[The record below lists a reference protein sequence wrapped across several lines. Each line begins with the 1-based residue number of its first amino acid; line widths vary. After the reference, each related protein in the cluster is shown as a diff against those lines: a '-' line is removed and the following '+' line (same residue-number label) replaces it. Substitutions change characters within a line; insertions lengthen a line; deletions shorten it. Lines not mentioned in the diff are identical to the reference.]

1 MIGRKF
7 QVIFMALMIMAIAH
21 NDMLAQNI
29 TVKEALQKTLIV
41 VYPENGRPVDLT
53 VAEELQKELM
63 PQAKLMALK
72 SNISLNGKN
81 VFRVSIID
89 EPGAEGPE
97 KYGMRPPKDKDW
109 MFFRISASGEGKLMA
124 SKSSLLYMLYC
135 QLRDKW
141 LDKKV
146 ADLEKGIL
154 QTTTFV
160 WVEGHDGVWPFRART
175 PRHYDAETSIQELA
189 RLGCDH
195 VVVNAVANNA
205 PYEQGPPGE
214 IYYRFYYGN
223 TDLDQYAE
231 TELSKG
237 IYPPEYLQANMNLTK
252 ENVKLAA
259 KYGLT
264 PGLFITAPRSV
275 QDELLERYPFLRGAR
290 IDHTFRCF
298 SPRYTLTLA
307 HPVVRWHYA
316 ELMKQFMREIPE
328 LAYLGWR
335 TNDAGAGFEYT
346 VTTYPGRNGGP
357 YLIREWKSNEE
368 IAKTA
373 GANVLRYIKLL
384 RDTASEIN
392 PYFRVISGLGSFPAE
407 GQYIL
412 DGMGDRLDLSVSLA
426 DTADPATW
434 KKQTDL
440 LQKDSYLFSGAG
452 LTSPYIQGVPFPWLC
467 FENLHKLV
475 ARDLRRIS
483 LGAQSICLAPYD
495 INRQVFH
502 AYQWNEKLDID
513 QMISEMAKQ
522 WVGAQ
527 QADKLVQ
534 VWRAIDQVVRDFPPV
549 TLYDGYGFYTLR
561 PWVRPFVPDIS
572 KIPSSER
579 AYYEKF
585 LNAIFNNPNL
595 VDFAA
600 DALWTLI
607 STEQAEKIIKQCD
620 ANIWQSLDQA
630 VALCESGMKSAPSA
644 SAAHQVFLDQRDRL
658 LGQKYYYRT
667 LRNLAVWIACVH
679 GYIDAK
685 DPAVKQAKQA
695 MLKEMMTDEIANVK
709 ALLKL
714 FQESKVDFMPLSDVS
729 ETMYDYC
736 SKNLAELLQKKIALM
751 EKHKNDTPYINPNFI
766 WQMPK
771 QFPIPAEEYLKY

>member
-1 MIGRKF
+1 MRHRVF
-7 QVIFMALMIMAIAH
+7 LMIPLVILLTIT
-21 NDMLAQNI
+21 LALGREA
-29 TVKEALQKTLIV
+29 TVKEALMEVKTLE
-41 VYPENGRPVDLT
+41 YPANGRMVDKT
-53 VAEELQKELM
+53 VVDNLKQNLIPSA
-63 PQAKLMALK
+63 QAMVVSGASTNANVLRVCIADEGLVPDLSKLGIKAP
-72 SNISLNGKN
+72 SN
-81 VFRVSIID
+81 
-89 EPGAEGPE
+89 
-97 KYGMRPPKDKDW
+97 KDW
-109 MFFRISASGEGKLMA
+109 MWLRLTANGEGELVA
-124 SKSSLLYMLYC
+124 SKANLLYMLYC

-146 ADLEKGIL
+146 VELEKGVL
-154 QTTTFV
+154 TTTTFS
-160 WVEGHDGVWPFRART
+160 WVEGSDGNWPFRAIT
-175 PRHYDAETSIQELA
+175 PRRYDAETSIQELA

-195 VVVNAVANNA
+195 VVVNAVANIA
-205 PYEQGPPGE
+205 PFEQGPPGE

-237 IYPPEYLQANMNLTK
+237 IYPPEYLQANMNFTK
-252 ENVKLAA
+252 ENAKLAA

-275 QDELLERYPFLRGAR
+275 QDALLERYPFLRGAR
-290 IDHTFRCF
+290 IDHTFRCYK
-298 SPRYTLTLA
+298 PRYTLTLA

-346 VTTYPGRNGGP
+346 VTTYAGRNGGP

-384 RDTASEIN
+384 RDAASEIN
-392 PYFRVISGLGSFPAE
+392 PNFRVISGLGSFPAE

-426 DTADPATW
+426 DTADPVKW
-434 KKQTDL
+434 KKQADL
-440 LQKDSYLFSGAG
+440 LQKGAYLFSGAG
-452 LTSPYIQGVPFPWLC
+452 LTSPYIQGIPFPWLC
-467 FENLHKLV
+467 FENLRKLV
-475 ARDLRRIS
+475 AKDLRRIG
-483 LGAQSICLAPYD
+483 LGTQSICLASYD

-502 AYQWNEKLDID
+502 AYQLNEKMDID
-513 QMISEMAKQ
+513 QTIMEKAQQ

-534 VWRAIDQVVRDFPPV
+534 IWRTIDQVVRDFPSVP
-549 TLYDGYGFYTLR
+549 LYDGYGFYTLR
-561 PWVRPFVPDIS
+561 PWVRPFVPDIG
-572 KIPSSER
+572 KIPTSDR
-579 AYYEKF
+579 AYYEQF

-595 VDFAA
+595 VDLAA

-607 STEQAEKIIKQCD
+607 STEQAESIIKQCD
-620 ANIWQSLDQA
+620 SKIWQPLDEA
-630 VALCESGMKSAPSA
+630 IALCESGMKSSPVA
-644 SAAHQVFLDQRDRL
+644 SAAYHVFLDQRDRL

-667 LRNLAVWIACVH
+667 LRNLAMWIAGVH
-679 GYIDAK
+679 GYVDAK
-685 DPAVKQAKQA
+685 EPAVKQTKQA
-695 MLKEMMTDEIANVK
+695 MVKEMMADEIANTK

-714 FQESKVDFMPLSDVS
+714 FRESQVDFMPLSDIS

-736 SKNLAELLQKKIALM
+736 SKNFAELLEKKIALM
-751 EKHKNDTPYINPNFI
+751 EKHKNDVPHINPNFM
-766 WQMPK
+766 WQMPDG
-771 QFPIPAEEYLKY
+771 FGVDENEYLKY

>member
-1 MIGRKF
+1 
-7 QVIFMALMIMAIAH
+7 
-21 NDMLAQNI
+21 MLISLFFTLVRSQEL
-29 TVKEALQKTLIV
+29 TSKEALLKVKV
-41 VYPENGRPVDLT
+41 VEYPVNGRVVDKTVVENLKQGLT
-53 VAEELQKELM
+53 PSAQILAVAGASKNENALRVCIADEGLL
-63 PQAKLMALK
+63 PNLAKLGIK
-72 SNISLNGKN
+72 TPS
-81 VFRVSIID
+81 
-89 EPGAEGPE
+89 
-97 KYGMRPPKDKDW
+97 DKDW
-109 MFFRISASGEGKLMA
+109 MWLRVTPKGEGDLIA
-124 SKSSLLYMLYC
+124 SKPNLLYMLYC
-135 QLRDKW
+135 QLRDNW
-141 LDKKV
+141 LDSKV
-146 ADLEKGIL
+146 VDMEKGVL
-154 QTTTFV
+154 QTTTFA
-160 WVEGHDGVWPFRART
+160 WVEGHDGVWPFRAHT

-195 VVVNAVANNA
+195 VVVNAMATNA

-237 IYPPEYLQANMNLTK
+237 IYPPEYLQANMNFTK
-252 ENVKLAA
+252 ENAKLAD

-298 SPRYTLTLA
+298 RPRYTLTLA

-328 LAYLGWR
+328 LAYMGWR

-384 RDTASEIN
+384 RDAASEIN
-392 PYFRVISGLGSFPAE
+392 PNFRVISGLGSFPAE

-412 DGMGDRLDLSVSLA
+412 DGLGDRLDLSVSLA
-426 DTADPATW
+426 DTADPAKW
-434 KKQTDL
+434 KTQTDL
-440 LQKDSYLFSGAG
+440 LQKGSYLFSGAG

-467 FENLHKLV
+467 FENLRKLV
-475 ARDLRRIS
+475 VKDLRRIS

-502 AYQWNEKLDID
+502 AYQWNEKLDVD
-513 QMISEMAKQ
+513 QMISETAKQ

-527 QADKLVQ
+527 QADRLIS
-534 VWRAIDQVVRDFPPV
+534 VWRTMDQVVRDFPPV
-549 TLYDGYGFYTLR
+549 TLYEGYGFYTLR

-572 KIPSSER
+572 KIPTSER
-579 AYYEKF
+579 AYYEQF

-620 ANIWQSLDQA
+620 AKIWRPLDEA
-630 VALCESGMKSAPSA
+630 IALCESGMNGAPAGSVP
-644 SAAHQVFLDQRDRL
+644 QRVFLDQRDRL

-667 LRNLAVWIACVH
+667 LHNLAAWIAGVH
-679 GYIDAK
+679 GYIDSK
-685 DPAVKQAKQA
+685 DTAIKQAKQA
-695 MLKEMMTDEIANVK
+695 MVKEMMADEIANTK

-714 FQESKVDFMPLSDVS
+714 FQESQVDFMPISDVS
-729 ETMYDYC
+729 ETMYEYC
-736 SKNLAELLQKKIALM
+736 SKNFADLLQKKIALM
-751 EKHKNDTPYINPNFI
+751 EKHMNDEPYLDPNFM
-766 WQMPK
+766 WQMPEGFGVK
-771 QFPIPAEEYLKY
+771 AEDYLKF